1 MKIFE
6 ENYAKKLTYLM
17 LITIVIAFVLTGN
30 IVLSQTN
37 KIIKDE
43 IESKLTLQSKALADQ
58 MNAFFMQKGAM
69 VRQMST
75 NRTII
80 NYLKTAQSRSDV
92 RTNTNYKDVSSELD
106 AIKALDNNVEFVWV
120 VSKTANSLI
129 GSEGAVATSD
139 WNTQER
145 PWFKDDL
152 SSEEV
157 TFTEPYI
164 DYITGRLVTSAIL
177 KIVENEVVLGFIAVD
192 LLLDDIPS
200 IMEAYPIGQTG
211 YTILLSK
218 NGTIMYHPR
227 QELVGKDKLSEQ
239 PGGLGNIGGEMIAG
253 EKGLQIATVNDHKE
267 YIGYAPVPYS
277 GWSVATALPTS
288 EALKQLNN
296 AQRLSLIINA
306 ISVCIVVSLLF
317 LLLNY
322 MLNGQRRIQAELV
335 QAKEEAEEA
344 NKAKTHFLARMSHE
358 IRTPMNG
365 IIGLSELMQ
374 KTKMT
379 VKQQD
384 YQGKIYASSH
394 VLLRLINE
402 ILDFSKIEAGKLDIE
417 KVAFYPEEIVRR
429 LSDMLGIYLGTKQLE
444 VIIETESEIPM
455 ELIGDPHRLEQ
466 VLLNLC
472 SNAIKFTE
480 RGFVSLSITVEYQL
494 QHEMFLRFVV
504 EDTGVGLTAEQ
515 ILTLFEPFTQAD
527 DSTSRRYGG
536 TGLGLVISQNL
547 IKMMGGRLD
556 ASSELGKG
564 SVFSFTLPFEISSNQ
579 RGNNLYLNQG
589 YGDLPVLI
597 VEDHERMRNNLA
609 NIVKSLDLSPTC
621 LTGWQEAIHHLEQQA
636 GEITYSFIFL
646 DMEAEDM
653 YGVETLSRLAALMR
667 GSNSI
672 TIAMTTEYGRDE
684 LARIEKAVQPN
695 AVLIK
700 PISRIDL
707 FRSLQAAFEQKKESY
722 FVTNQLVH
730 KDDFLISG
738 YKGKILLAEDH
749 EINQQVA
756 VELLQDHGFSVTI
769 ARNGHEVLKNL
780 DGTRWDLILMD
791 VHMPEMDGCEATL
804 LVRQDKRYKSLPIVA
819 MTASVVKEEH
829 NNCYRVGM
837 KGVLTKPIDPRVLK
851 DMLSEYVPIPY
862 LDIPKAMERLDGKI
876 PIYHHMLK
884 TFAWEYVS
892 FVDRLQETIRTG
904 DYSTAKRMIHTLS
917 GVAGNLS
924 AERLFIASKQF
935 EEKLNNSIDLKWYQ
949 EYMKELR
956 QQLNDVLALVHEIYD

>member
-1 MKIFE
+1 MKVFE
-6 ENYAKKLTYLM
+6 EGYAKKLTYLM

-30 IVLSQTN
+30 IVLLQTN

-58 MNAFFMQKGAM
+58 INAFFMQKGAM

-75 NRTII
+75 NQTMI
-80 NYLKTAQSRSDV
+80 NYLKTVQSRNDALTSP
-92 RTNTNYKDVSSELD
+92 YYGEVSSELD
-106 AIKALDNNVEFVWV
+106 AIKAQDKTVEFVWV
-120 VSKTANSLI
+120 VSKRANFYI
-129 GSEGAVATSD
+129 GSEGAKTRSD
-139 WNTQER
+139 WNIQER

-157 TFTEPYI
+157 IFTEPYI
-164 DYITGRLVTSAIL
+164 DYLTGKLVTSGVL
-177 KIVENEVVLGFIAVD
+177 EVVENEAVLGVIAVD
-192 LLLDDIPS
+192 ILLDDIPG
-200 IMEAYPIGQTG
+200 IMETYVMGHTG
-211 YTILLSK
+211 YPILLSR

-227 QELVGKDKLSEQ
+227 PELIGKEKLSEQ
-239 PGGLGNIGGEMIAG
+239 PGGVGSIGKKMIAG
-253 EKGLQIATVNDHKE
+253 EKGLEIASVNGHKE
-267 YIGYAPVPYS
+267 YIGYAPISYS
-277 GWSVATALPTS
+277 GWSVATVLLTS
-288 EALKQLNN
+288 EALEQLKY
-296 AQRLSLIINA
+296 AKRLSLIINV
-306 ISVCIVVSLLF
+306 ISICILVSMLYF
-317 LLLNY
+317 LLNY
-322 MLNGQRRIQAELV
+322 MLRGQRRIQAELV

-384 YQGKIYASSH
+384 YQGKILTSSH

-402 ILDFSKIEAGKLDIE
+402 LLDFSKIEAGKLDIE
-417 KVAFYPEEIVRR
+417 KVAFHPEEIVRR

-444 VIIETESEIPM
+444 IIIETESEIPM

-480 RGFVSLSITVEYQL
+480 RGFVSLSITVDYQL
-494 QHEMFLRFVV
+494 QHEIFLHFVV

-515 ILTLFEPFTQAD
+515 MLTLFEPFTQAD
-527 DSTSRRYGG
+527 GSTSRRYGG

-556 ASSELGKG
+556 ASSRLGKG
-564 SVFSFTLPFEISSNQ
+564 SVFSCTLPFEISSNQ
-579 RGNNLYLNQG
+579 RGNNLYLSQG
-589 YGDLPVLI
+589 YEDMPVLI
-597 VEDHERMRNNLA
+597 VEDHERMRKNLA
-609 NIVKSLDLSPTC
+609 NMVKSLDLSPTC

-636 GEITYSFIFL
+636 GEIAYSIIFL

-653 YGVETLSRLAALMR
+653 YGVETLSRLAALVR
-667 GSNSI
+667 GSHSI

-684 LARIEKAVQPN
+684 LAKIEEAVQPN

-700 PISRIDL
+700 PINRIDL

-730 KDDFLISG
+730 KDDFLIRG

-756 VELLQDHGFSVTI
+756 VELLQDHGFSATI

-791 VHMPEMDGCEATL
+791 VHMPEMDGYEATL

-837 KGVLTKPIDPRVLK
+837 NGVLTKPIDPKVLK
-851 DMLSEYVPIPY
+851 DMLSEYVPLPY
-862 LDIPKAMERLDGKI
+862 LDILKAMERLDGKI

-924 AERLFIASKQF
+924 AERLFIVSKQF
-935 EEKLNNSIDLKWYQ
+935 EEKFNNSIDLKRYQ
-949 EYMKELR
+949 ECMKELR